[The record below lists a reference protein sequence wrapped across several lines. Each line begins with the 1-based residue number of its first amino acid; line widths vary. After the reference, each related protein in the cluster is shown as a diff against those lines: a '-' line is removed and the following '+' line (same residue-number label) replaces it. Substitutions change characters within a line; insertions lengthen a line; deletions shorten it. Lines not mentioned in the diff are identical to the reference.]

1 MKIDST
7 VQLLHGLELDGVR
20 HCEALVR
27 DLTGHEEAL
36 LDAPHMPAVVVSS
49 LISSA
54 VRRIGDIAP
63 ITPALAA
70 RLTVGDRERLIL
82 AMSIMTFGD
91 QVDLVAHC
99 PNVACGEA
107 ADVNVRLSD
116 FLGLDH
122 RIPESHKHLELKG
135 TTGEWSIR
143 VRPLTGSD
151 QETIYGDANT
161 TARKLV
167 LVGVEQ
173 IKNPDGKIV
182 QADDLPPEFESELS
196 IALSSFD
203 AAAES
208 VSVMQ
213 CPSCDSTME
222 VLLDGFTVLRSSLT
236 GSLSREVYR
245 MARSYHWSESEILEL
260 PIQRRKHYLAIAETI
275 ESGA

>member
-7 VQLLHGLELDGVR
+7 VELLHGLELDGVR
-20 HCEALVR
+20 HCQALLR

-36 LDAPHMPAVVVSS
+36 LEAPHMPAVVVTS

-63 ITPALAA
+63 ITSELAA
-70 RLTVGDRERLIL
+70 QLTVGDRERLIL

-91 QVDLVAHC
+91 RVDLVAHC
-99 PNVACGEA
+99 PEIGCGEA

-116 FLGLDH
+116 FLRLENL
-122 RIPESHKHLELKG
+122 IPESHKDLYLKN
-135 TTGEWSIR
+135 TAGEWSLR
-143 VRPLTGSD
+143 VRPPTGAD
-151 QETIYGDANT
+151 QEAIYGDSNS

-167 LVGVEQ
+167 LACVEQ
-173 IKNPDGKIV
+173 IKDPNGRIV
-182 QADDLPPEFESELS
+182 QADELPAEFESELS

-213 CPSCDSTME
+213 CPSCGSTTD
-222 VLLDGFTVLRSSLT
+222 VLLDGFMVLCSSLT
-236 GSLSREVYR
+236 GSLSREVYH
-245 MARSYHWSESEILEL
+245 MARSYHWSESEILDL
-260 PIQRRKHYLAIAETI
+260 SIQRRKRYLAIAESM
-275 ESGA
+275 EHGA